1 MVLGVKVE
9 RRKWSVRV
17 DIVPTKA
24 NRYPKQKVINTQC
37 CYENIIF
44 YKLCNDGNIVPIRCT
59 AALILTSNLKGNT
72 MEKLLNKYAADRS
85 EKNAMALV
93 KYDNK
98 HPFASMCL
106 TQDQADMLAQAKRV
120 VAFNSRYA

>member
-1 MVLGVKVE
+1 
-9 RRKWSVRV
+9 
-17 DIVPTKA
+17 
-24 NRYPKQKVINTQC
+24 
-37 CYENIIF
+37 
-44 YKLCNDGNIVPIRCT
+44 
-59 AALILTSNLKGNT
+59 

-98 HPFASMCL
+98 HPFAAMFL

-120 VAFNSRYA
+120 VEFNSRREMSYEDFCRMDGEA